1 MLLDFTGHGCVNCRD
16 IEARVWSEK
25 IIRDILNNKYVLVS
39 LYIDDKTM
47 LPEHEW
53 YISQYDG
60 KIKKSIGKQNADFQI
75 TKFNNNAQ
83 PFYVVLNPYS
93 ENMIIDPIGYELNV
107 KKHLGFLEQGL
118 KKFYDN

>member
-1 MLLDFTGHGCVNCRD
+1 MFLYH
-16 IEARVWSEK
+16 
-25 IIRDILNNKYVLVS
+25 

-47 LPEHEW
+47 LPEDEW

-75 TKFNNNAQ
+75 IKFNNNAQ

-93 ENMIIDPIGYELNV
+93 
-107 KKHLGFLEQGL
+107 
-118 KKFYDN
+118 